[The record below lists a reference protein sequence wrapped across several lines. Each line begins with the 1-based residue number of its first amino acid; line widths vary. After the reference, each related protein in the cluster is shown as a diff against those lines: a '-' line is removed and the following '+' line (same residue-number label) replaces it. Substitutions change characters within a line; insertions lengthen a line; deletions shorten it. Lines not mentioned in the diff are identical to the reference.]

1 MSRVAITGGLSYT
14 GRYLAKLLLDEGH
27 SVVSLSRRRVPIA
40 PAPLTDA
47 DLRKVAVKPLDFS
60 DDKELRASLDGCDA
74 LVCTYFI
81 RFAMDGDSHAAAAE
95 RVGKLFRIARQ
106 VGVKRV
112 VFTSH
117 THASEDSPY
126 PYLANKAKACRMLR
140 ETGLPSYAI
149 ARPCGVFGDTAGES
163 ILMNNAAWVLRRVPL
178 VLLPGDGSARF
189 QPIHV
194 RDFAELLRDLAGL
207 GPNGAGS
214 DAQERDACG
223 PDAPTSRELFSH
235 IATSV
240 GSPAF
245 VGAGGSLLSTKLVTT
260 LSKPIDWYTGD
271 VLLDQDDLD
280 FLNNGLTV
288 ADDPT
293 DPAIKKRRSLMDWIS
308 SVGPSLGNEYVSSV
322 ARYYKV

>member
-60 DDKELRASLDGCDA
+60 DDKELRASL
-74 LVCTYFI
+74 T
-81 RFAMDGDSHAAAAE
+81 AATLWCAPTSS
-95 RVGKLFRIARQ
+95 VARQ

-322 ARYYKV
+322 AGTTKFE